1 MFKRRATAVPQAPD
15 DDLQAEPA
23 SPESDR
29 SRPGVTP
36 KKGVPTPKRSEAE
49 SRRRQPYQPPAD
61 RKAAS
66 QQSRERNRLE
76 RQRKAAALQR
86 GEDWALPAKDKGQ
99 VRALARN
106 YVDARHGIG
115 EYFMILVFVLVVLL
129 VIPSATAKL
138 VSDIVAIVVLA
149 VLVAEGWWVGRQI
162 ERLAKQRYPGE
173 NLRGVKLYAAQRGIT
188 LRRMR
193 VPKPV
198 VNRGDKV

>member
-1 MFKRRATAVPQAPD
+1 VFKRRASEAPQPPA

-23 SPESDR
+23 SPDADR
-29 SRPGVTP
+29 ARPGVTP

-49 SRRRQPYQPPAD
+49 STRRQPYQPPAD

-66 QQSRERNRLE
+66 QEARTRNRLD

-86 GEDWALPAKDKGQ
+86 GEEWALPAKDKGP
-99 VRALARN
+99 VRALARD

-129 VIPSATAKL
+129 VIPSAEAKFI
-138 VSDIVAIVVLA
+138 SDIVAIAVLA
-149 VLVAEGWWVGRQI
+149 VLVVEAWWVGRNV
-162 ERLAKQRYPGE
+162 ERIAKQRFPGQSM
-173 NLRGVKLYAAQRGIT
+173 RGVKMYAAQRGIT
-188 LRRMR
+188 IRRMR

-198 VNRGDKV
+198 VNRGDKI

>member
-1 MFKRRATAVPQAPD
+1 VFKRRADEAPQASAE
-15 DDLQAEPA
+15 DLQAEPA
-23 SPESDR
+23 SPDAERIR
-29 SRPGVTP
+29 SGVTP

-49 SRRRQPYQPPAD
+49 SHRRQPYQPPAD

-66 QQSRERNRLE
+66 QEAKTRNRLD

-86 GEDWALPAKDKGQ
+86 GEEWALPAKDKGP
-99 VRALARN
+99 VRALARDF
-106 YVDARHGIG
+106 VDARHGIG
-115 EYFMILVFVLVVLL
+115 EYFMILVFVLIVLL
-129 VIPSATAKL
+129 VIPSAEAKF
-138 VSDIVAIVVLA
+138 VSDIVAIVVLV

-162 ERLAKQRYPGE
+162 ERLARQRFPGQST
-173 NLRGVKLYAAQRGIT
+173 RGVKVYAAQRGIT